1 MPDALPSSNTAQA
14 STALEQH
21 LQAQNAELRRLL
33 EKHQWA
39 GLTPFKSYGACPECS
54 GSQAPFAAGHRPGCA
69 LAAVLDAR
77 D

>member
-1 MPDALPSSNTAQA
+1 MPDTSSSGSQA
-14 STALEQH
+14 PAGAE
-21 LQAQNAELRRLL
+21 LQERLRAENAELRRLL
-33 EKHQWA
+33 EKHQWS